1 MEWIETVMGLLSF
14 VGVGLFVY
22 NLIADRKDGDAEDKD
37 DDDVTNFEKLQYLES
52 TADFAVKAAEQL
64 GKDFDEDDK
73 KAYAYQVVEGLL
85 KVLEVEHEPAL
96 VDAAVRKAYY
106 DLPSR
111 KFGFL
116 GD

>member
-1 MEWIETVMGLLSF
+1 MVWIETVMGLLSF

-96 VDAAVRKAYY
+96 VDAAVRKEYY